1 MCDAA
6 AAKLNESHTR
16 QIVLI
21 IIVDTH
27 GRVESFSTAAPKG
40 LKLEKDKAAS
50 AEIEAMHF
58 GPALKDGKPVKVMI
72 QVPFECSVPAQKPST
87 AK

>member
-40 LKLEKDKAAS
+40 LKLEKDKKAA

-58 GPALKDGKPVKVMI
+58 EPALKDGKPVTVMI
-72 QVPFECSVPAQKPST
+72 QATFDCPIPTTPPKSD
-87 AK
+87 